1 MSERSMMLSLS
12 DFGSLW
18 VGVLLLTRL
27 NLELARRVSR
37 IEPFLL
43 LEVQY
48 QFLEWLLRSP
58 LRMKGRSLSRS
69 SKRFCHRKASVT
81 DFLGGTYIAIIWRVL
96 YWVVTLTRTSSRL

>member
-1 MSERSMMLSLS
+1 MLSLS

-27 NLELARRVSR
+27 NLELSRRVSR
-37 IEPFLL
+37 MEPFLL

-58 LRMKGRSLSRS
+58 LGMKGRNLSRS
-69 SKRFCHRKASVT
+69 SKKFWHRKSSVT
-81 DFLGGTYIAIIWRVL
+81 DFLGGT
-96 YWVVTLTRTSSRL
+96 

>member
-1 MSERSMMLSLS
+1 MLSLS

-37 IEPFLL
+37 METFLL

-58 LRMKGRSLSRS
+58 LR
-69 SKRFCHRKASVT
+69 KRGEAYPARRRGF
-81 DFLGGTYIAIIWRVL
+81 GTGNHP
-96 YWVVTLTRTSSRL
+96 